1 MSTEPAL
8 SRRERQIMD
17 AVYARRQ
24 ATAAEVRAAIA
35 GAPSYSA
42 VRAMLRILEEKG
54 HLKHQE
60 MSGKYIYMPTQKR
73 GNAARSALRGMLKT
87 FFDNSTSKAV
97 AALLDASDSKL
108 TAQELDDLERLIK
121 KARQR
126 GTTP

>member
-1 MSTEPAL
+1 
-8 SRRERQIMD
+8 MD